1 MVIKIVRDTFTP
13 TTTLGKLYV
22 DCKLVCETLEP
33 PVNENRR
40 GLDAI
45 PAGEYPCE
53 VSYSPSFK
61 RDTVELLNVPNR
73 SQILIHSGNFPRDTR
88 GCIIVAARRTAD
100 HTIWGDSK
108 ILEKKITEKVREN
121 EGTTVLITNAENI
134 TTHLE
139 EVKV

>member
-1 MVIKIVRDTFTP
+1 MVIKIVRDVFTSVS
-13 TTTLGKLYV
+13 TLGKLYI
-22 DCKLVCETLEP
+22 DEKLVCETLEP
-33 PVNENRR
+33 AVNENRV
-40 GLDAI
+40 GLDAV
-45 PAGEYPCE
+45 PTGEYLCE

-100 HTIWGDSK
+100 YTVWGDSK
-108 ILEKKITEKVREN
+108 ILEKKITDKVREN
-121 EGTTVLITNAENI
+121 EGTTVLITMAEN
-134 TTHLE
+134 TTLVLK